1 MYEYYVSNELARL
14 TIILG
19 IVVSTIIYKRTGLTL
34 GGVIVCGYLALFV
47 GQPLHIIVT
56 LIFSYLTYQIVYKF
70 IQKRFMLNGRSL
82 FEIEILVGLVFQV
95 LWLTIIDLFGMIN
108 VDLAVLY
115 GIGFVLPGVIAHDM
129 GRQGPQNTMGSILL
143 GVTIIALIIFPL
155 SAIEEL
161 LPNFFL
167 RTSSPF
173 LRTQPYN
180 YAYPIQLLPFGII
193 VSVIIDLFAY
203 SKFKARSGGF
213 VTAAYLALFAFR
225 PLDLLFLIVASI
237 LTFLFVQFL
246 TSRMVLAFGRT
257 KLGMMIL
264 SGVVISWLL
273 EIMIINLTQGE
284 FIPWSGFVIIMPTI
298 ASLIANDF
306 AHEGPYHT
314 VVTTS
319 LATAGVW
326 LAMQGMVLVLYQTH
340 LDWLFL
346 AQG

>member
-47 GQPLHIIVT
+47 GQPIHLVVT
-56 LIFSYLTYQIVYKF
+56 LIFSYLTYLIVYKF
-70 IQKRFMLNGRSL
+70 LQKRYMLNGRSL
-82 FEIEILVGLVFQV
+82 FEVEILVGLVFQV
-95 LWLTIIDLFGMIN
+95 FWLTIIDLFGTIN
-108 VDLAVLY
+108 IDLAILY

-129 GRQGPQNTMGSILL
+129 GRQGPRNTLGSILL
-143 GVTIIALIIFPL
+143 GIFIVALIIFPL
-155 SAIEEL
+155 AAIEEL

-193 VSVIIDLFAY
+193 VSVIIDLLAY
-203 SKFKARSGGF
+203 SKFRARSGGF
-213 VTAAYLALFAFR
+213 VTAAYLALFALR
-225 PLDLLFLIVASI
+225 PLDLLFLIVASL
-237 LTFLFVQFL
+237 LTFIFVQFL

-273 EIMIINLTQGE
+273 EIMVINLTEGQ

-306 AHEGPYHT
+306 AREGPYQT

-319 LATAGVW
+319 LATVGVW
-326 LAMQGMVLVLYQTH
+326 LVMQGMVLVLFQTH

-346 AQG
+346 T